1 MSKVCVIGGSGFLGS
16 HLADQL
22 TDMNYDVTLFDIKKS
37 QWLKKSQK
45 MVIGDITNFDEL
57 KDALKDCDVVYNYA
71 GLSNLDE
78 ALSKPISTVKLNILA
93 NVYVLEAS
101 RINNIKRFVYASSQ
115 YVNSREGSFYR
126 CSKIA
131 SEAYIEEYKKH
142 FDFTILRFGSLYGPR
157 SGPDNGVYRII
168 RDAIKFNK
176 ISYQGNINSIREYIH
191 IYDAAKSSIEILS
204 KEFINKTIVLTGQQS
219 HRVYEVLNM
228 LGEIMGIEDDIEFR
242 NEENLGHYIRTPY
255 SYKPLVGRKYTPK
268 THIDLGQGM
277 LDLVY
282 ELKNLTK

>member
-37 QWLKKSQK
+37 PWLKKSQK